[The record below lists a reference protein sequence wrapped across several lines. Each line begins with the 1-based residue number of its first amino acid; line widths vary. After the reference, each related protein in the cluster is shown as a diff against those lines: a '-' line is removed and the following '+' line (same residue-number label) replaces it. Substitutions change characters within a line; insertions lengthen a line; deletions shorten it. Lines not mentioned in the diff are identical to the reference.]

1 MTNVWKLAGILVLA
15 LPLAACSPEQE
26 EGDGAPPEDETN
38 IDVGDEAGDD
48 LGEAQDA
55 VLDCSIV
62 RKEWDDGAISI
73 KIFKGNEACNSQS
86 NSLDG
91 HYMGIKWECVEFAR
105 RYWYRRWGFI
115 FGSVGGAKDIC
126 AQFPESQKSYPGE
139 HVPKKKG
146 DMMVLKPGCQSN
158 ATYGH
163 VGIIADKTGST
174 EFKVWDQGD
183 SITDGNAN
191 YYDASCAKC
200 FIRDPDN
207 TNPNL

>member
-1 MTNVWKLAGILVLA
+1 MKIWNIAGIVMLA
-15 LPLAACSPEQE
+15 LPLAGCAADL
-26 EGDGAPPEDETN
+26 EG
-38 IDVGDEAGDD
+38 GDEAELEDD
-48 LGEAQDA
+48 ASLEEGEELGEAEQA
-55 VLDCSIV
+55 VVDCSLV

-73 KIFKGNEACNSQS
+73 KIFKGNSACNNQY
-86 NSLDG
+86 NYYDG
-91 HYMGIKWECVEFAR
+91 QYTGVKWECVEFAR
-105 RYWYRRWGFI
+105 RYWIRRWDHT

-126 AQFPESQKSYPGE
+126 GQFPAERKYFHGDGT
-139 HVPKKKG
+139 KKRKG
-146 DMMVLKPGCQSN
+146 DMMVIGAGSCGANS
-158 ATYGH
+158 TYGH